1 MIYAVEFLVMQRE
14 IQRLKLP
21 VILGGD
27 DEDIDDD
34 GGGGGNDDHYGRD
47 HDI

>member
-1 MIYAVEFLVMQRE
+1 MIYAVEFLVKE

-27 DEDIDDD
+27 DEGINDDD